1 MAFTT
6 HGHHIP
12 GTTDEGPWPSL
23 RARCGGPGLCEVCSK
38 QAAPYS
44 KLNTVDETYHDE
56 NTLDKVWA
64 GLSDAGIPPQQRLD
78 AISAMQN
85 YGILFRERKPD

>member
-1 MAFTT
+1 MAYTT

-12 GTTDEGPWPSL
+12 GTILEGPEPSL
-23 RARCGGPGLCEVCSK
+23 RARCGGPGLCKVCSE
-38 QAAPYS
+38 QAASYS

-85 YGILFRERKPD
+85 NGILFRERKPD